1 MRIIME
7 PAKTHPLPPLS
18 QPQAKPTLTD
28 RLRVHA
34 AVIVNPTVEFLARWR
49 FTPDGLTITGMLF
62 HFFFAWLIARG
73 YLLAAGIAIMFIAP
87 LDALDGSLARRL
99 GRKQG
104 GFGAFLDSTLD
115 RLAEIILFGGYMLY
129 FNREGA
135 GLWQAVAYVAITGSL
150 MVSYARSRAEA
161 LGLECKV
168 GIASRVERYIIII
181 VTLLLQLPQLG
192 LAILAVTTYITLAQR
207 IWHVWKQ
214 SRPAE

>member
-1 MRIIME
+1 ME
-7 PAKTHPLPPLS
+7 PAKTQS
-18 QPQAKPTLTD
+18 QHIMTVPKITLTD
-28 RLRVHA
+28 RLRVWGA
-34 AVIVNPTVEFLARWR
+34 IIINPTVEFLARWR
-49 FTPDGLTITGMLF
+49 FSPDSLTITGMLF
-62 HFFFAWLIARG
+62 HFLFAWLIAAGHIRW
-73 YLLAAGIAIMFIAP
+73 AGIAIMFIAP

-115 RLAEIILFGGYMLY
+115 RLAEIILFAGYLFY

-135 GLWQAVAYVAITGSL
+135 GLWQAAAYLAITGSL

-161 LGLECKV
+161 LGLECKI

-181 VTLLLQLPQLG
+181 VTLLLNLPEVG
-192 LAILAVTTYITLAQR
+192 LLILAVSTYITLAQR

-214 SRPAE
+214 TRPVE

>member
-1 MRIIME
+1 ME
-7 PAKTHPLPPLS
+7 PVKTHPITSAP
-18 QPQAKPTLTD
+18 QPRVTLTD
-28 RLRVHA
+28 HLRA
-34 AVIVNPTVEFLARWR
+34 RTAIIINPTVEFLARWR

-62 HFFFAWLIARG
+62 HFFFAWLIATG
-73 YLLAAGIAIMFIAP
+73 HSIEAGIAIMFIAP
-87 LDALDGSLARRL
+87 LDALDGALARKL

-129 FNREGA
+129 FSREGA
-135 GLWQAVAYVAITGSL
+135 GLWQAVAYLAITGSL

-161 LGLECKV
+161 LNLECKI

-181 VTLLLQLPQLG
+181 VTLLLNLPEVG
-192 LAILAVTTYITLAQR
+192 LLILAVTTYITLVQR

-214 SRPAE
+214 TRPAE